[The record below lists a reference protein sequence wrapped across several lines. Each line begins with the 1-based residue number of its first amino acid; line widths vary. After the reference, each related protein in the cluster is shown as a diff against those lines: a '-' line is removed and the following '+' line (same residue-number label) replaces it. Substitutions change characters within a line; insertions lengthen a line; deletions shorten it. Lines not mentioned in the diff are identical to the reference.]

1 MSWIWLRLS
10 GWYWGTPTPRSEGF
24 LCLNMF
30 LTPLIVLG
38 ALALALCIAG
48 ILEYQFHMRSLAA
61 IPLRIHVN
69 GTRGKSS
76 VTRLIAAGLRE
87 AGIRTFAKTTGT
99 APRVIDSEG
108 KDRIIHRLRLPS
120 IGEQTRLLSY
130 FAAEKPEAVV
140 MECMAVQ
147 PQYQWIAEHQMVQS
161 QIGVITNLRPDH
173 LDEMGPTEDDVAFSL
188 CNTVP
193 VDGTLITGEDQKPE
207 ILQKIAAQNGTAF
220 IQSDETKITQEE
232 LDNFSYMEHPA
243 NVAVALDVCKEAG
256 VDRKIALAGMHKV
269 QPDLGALIAWNLDK
283 DEKRIQFVNGMAAND
298 PVSTLQ
304 IWKFV
309 IDRYPAEGGT
319 CVFFNSRDDRPVRTR
334 QMIELTLEEIKPD
347 HFIIRGD
354 KVDATVQRLLHHSP
368 ATKVQTIGLNEDYG
382 SVVNMMMDLP
392 HDTLIYA
399 IGNQVGAGQEILS
412 KISDYRHHG

>member
-1 MSWIWLRLS
+1 
-10 GWYWGTPTPRSEGF
+10 
-24 LCLNMF
+24 
-30 LTPLIVLG
+30 
-38 ALALALCIAG
+38 
-48 ILEYQFHMRSLAA
+48 MRSLAA
-61 IPLRIHVN
+61 ISLRIHVN

-130 FAAEKPEAVV
+130 FADEKPDAVV

-161 QIGVITNLRPDH
+161 HIGVITNVRPDH
-173 LDEMGPTEDDVAFSL
+173 LDEMGPTKNDVAYSL
-188 CNTVP
+188 CNTIP
-193 VDGTLITGEDQKPE
+193 VDGTLITGEDEKSD
-207 ILQKIAAQNGTAF
+207 ILQRVAEQNGTAF
-220 IQSDETKITQEE
+220 IQSDETLISQEE
-232 LDNFSYMEHPA
+232 LDDFSYMEHPA
-243 NVAVALDVCKEAG
+243 NVAVALDVCKKAG

-269 QPDLGALIAWNLDK
+269 QPDLGALIAWNLDNG
-283 DEKRIQFVNGMAAND
+283 EKRIQFVNGMAAND

-309 IDRYPAEGGT
+309 IDRYPGDGGT

-334 QMIELTLEEIKPD
+334 QMIELTLKEIRPD

-354 KVDATVQRLLHHSP
+354 KLQSTLDRLANHSP
-368 ATKVQTIGLNEDYG
+368 TTKIQTIGLNDDIGFTVEMLV
-382 SVVNMMMDLP
+382 SLP
-392 HDTLIYA
+392 HDSLIYA
-399 IGNQVGAGQEILS
+399 IGNQVGAGQEILTQIS
-412 KISDYRHHG
+412 KYRHYG